1 MVDSGPAVVTKATSK
16 ASTTER
22 ARRRWARLGDKVERM
37 KCCSSGTAAA
47 VFAIGATP
55 AGAGAHG
62 TNLIP
67 RRGSSHEKAGS
78 QSRPFC
84 HLERRVTT
92 HDAVG
97 SNLPRARPTR
107 IHQREIDRR
116 NSKQRDHRWFL
127 RVALH
132 AVMVRSVSQDRPR
145 HDLSVYDFGIWA
157 RRLMRSNRPPSWPL
171 CAAPSSF
178 EIR

>member
-1 MVDSGPAVVTKATSK
+1 MEHIAID
-16 ASTTER
+16 
-22 ARRRWARLGDKVERM
+22 LGSRESQVCIRDEV
-37 KCCSSGTAAA
+37 GTI
-47 VFAIGATP
+47 V
-55 AGAGAHG
+55 
-62 TNLIP
+62 
-67 RRGSSHEKAGS
+67 
-78 QSRPFC
+78 
-84 HLERRVTT
+84 LERRVTT

-145 HDLSVYDFGIWA
+145 HDLSVYDFSIWA
-157 RRLMRSNRPPSWPL
+157 RRLMRSDRPPSWPL